1 MILVV
6 DDDKTIRLSLKLILE
21 RNAYEVA
28 LAAEPKEAM
37 QIVRNTPAVELVLM
51 DMNFWSSESH
61 ESPLSNGRVATK
73 AGKASYTRATD
84 GEEGLTLLR
93 QVKVFRPEVPCI
105 LMTAWGS
112 IDLAVQ
118 GMRAGAFDF
127 ITKPWDN
134 GVLLERIETAIKVTP
149 PSPPEGGTIIHT
161 HKTDEAPS
169 GAVRGASLS
178 GILAT
183 VARVAP
189 TNAPVLITGESGTGK
204 ELIAEA
210 IHRQS
215 LRANGPFVKVNLGGI
230 STSLFESEMFGHKK
244 GSFTDAK
251 DDRTGR
257 FELAKGGTIFLDEI
271 GELSLASQV
280 KLLRVLQDQTYEVLG
295 DSQTRRTDVR
305 VVCATNADLRA
316 MVEEKTFRE
325 DLFYRINI
333 ISLHLPPLRE
343 RREDIPLLVDHFLR
357 MACEANHLPP
367 VKATDEAI
375 GYLQTLPFPGNIR
388 ELKNLVERTLLMK
401 PHPQPLAKGRGEWS
415 LTATDFQSSYY
426 SAHSLSTP
434 LPPAGGVGGDAGGV
448 GAVASLSSIERN
460 AIAACIAK
468 HGGNLSLV
476 AKELGISRGAL
487 YRKIEKHGL

>member
-6 DDDKTIRLSLKLILE
+6 DDDKNIRLSLKLILE

-28 LAAEPKEAM
+28 LAEGPKEAM

-61 ESPLSNGRVATK
+61 ESSLSNGRVSTK
-73 AGKASYTRATD
+73 VGEASYSRSTD
-84 GEEGLTLLR
+84 GEEGLTLLK
-93 QVKVFRPEVPCI
+93 QVKIFRPEVPCI

-134 GVLLERIETAIKVTP
+134 GVLLDRIETAIKINNA
-149 PSPPEGGTIIHT
+149 SPATQPNQSSPIVGT
-161 HKTDEAPS
+161 
-169 GAVRGASLS
+169 SLS

-215 LRANGPFVKVNLGGI
+215 QRANGPFVKVNLGGI

-251 DDRTGR
+251 ADRIGR

-333 ISLHLPPLRE
+333 INLHLPPLRD
-343 RREDIPLLVDHFLR
+343 RREDIPLLVNHFLR
-357 MACEANHLPP
+357 MACEVNGLPP
-367 VKATDEAI
+367 VSVSTEAI
-375 GYLQTLPFPGNIR
+375 SYLQTLPFHGNIR
-388 ELKNLVERTLLMK
+388 ELKNLVERALLMK
-401 PHPQPLAKGRGEWS
+401 ES
-415 LTATDFQSSYY
+415 LTPGPSPKERGVVTLGRQDFECFSTD
-426 SAHSLSTP
+426 SLSTP
-434 LPPAGGVGGDAGGV
+434 LSPWRGVGGE
-448 GAVASLSSIERN
+448 ASLASMERN

-468 HGGNLSLV
+468 HNGNLSLV

>member
-21 RNAYEVA
+21 RNEYEVT
-28 LAAEPKEAM
+28 LAEGPKEAM
-37 QIVRNTPAVELVLM
+37 QIVRNTLAVELVLM
-51 DMNFWSSESH
+51 DMN
-61 ESPLSNGRVATK
+61 
-73 AGKASYTRATD
+73 YTRATD
-84 GEEGLTLLR
+84 GEEGLTLLK

-134 GVLLERIETAIKVTP
+134 GVLLDRIETAIKINNA
-149 PSPPEGGTIIHT
+149 SPATQPIQSSPIVGT
-161 HKTDEAPS
+161 
-169 GAVRGASLS
+169 SLS
-178 GILAT
+178 GILTT

-215 LRANGPFVKVNLGGI
+215 QRSNGPFVKVNLGGI

-251 DDRTGR
+251 ADRIGR

-333 ISLHLPPLRE
+333 INLHLPPLRD
-343 RREDIPLLVDHFLR
+343 RREDIPLLVNHFLR
-357 MACEANHLPP
+357 MACEANGIPL
-367 VKATDEAI
+367 VTVSTEAI

-388 ELKNLVERTLLMK
+388 ELKNLVERALLMK
-401 PHPQPLAKGRGEWS
+401 PHPQPLSQGRGEWL
-415 LTATDFQSSYY
+415 LTATDFQNSYSSVQ
-426 SAHSLSTP
+426 SLSTP
-434 LPPAGGVGGDAGGV
+434 LSPAKGAGGEAGRSGGE
-448 GAVASLSSIERN
+448 ASLASMERN

-468 HGGNLSLV
+468 HNGNLSLV